1 MKQAMNPR
9 APTRAMI
16 ATTIATAAAIAALAT
31 PSIGRSQPTPGQVEM
46 RPANAAGPA
55 TTADDRTLSV
65 TGSLT
70 GSLTA
75 TTDYRFR
82 GVSQTFGDPAL
93 QAGVDFTLPSNFY
106 VGAWTSMVDKE
117 IFANSRGFEI
127 DLYGG
132 YKWALGNGLVLDVGL
147 LQYLYPTES
156 LYSTL
161 EGYAGVS
168 WQWLSFK
175 YSRALSNRFF
185 GVQDARGSDYFD
197 LTATY
202 PIGNGFNLIGHYG
215 VQRIENG
222 GDYTDVR
229 VGVTKDWR
237 GFTWGASV
245 YDTDSTFAFTN
256 RAGRTRDLGD
266 RALVLSVSKAF

>member
-1 MKQAMNPR
+1 MQPTCQSRRPFGIASPR
-9 APTRAMI
+9 VAGQSRARTRQL
-16 ATTIATAAAIAALAT
+16 TAAIATVALTLGAATSALA
-31 PSIGRSQPTPGQVEM
+31 QDKQ
-46 RPANAAGPA
+46 
-55 TTADDRTLSV
+55 RTLSV
-65 TGSLT
+65 SGALT
-70 GSLTA
+70 GSATL

-93 QAGVDFTLPSNFY
+93 QGGVDFTLPSNFY
-106 VGAWTSMVDKE
+106 VGAWGSMVDKE
-117 IFANSRGFEI
+117 IYANTRGFEL

-132 YKWALGNGLVLDVGL
+132 YKWSLGNGMLLDVGL

-161 EGYAGVS
+161 EGYAGIS
-168 WQWLSFK
+168 WEWLSFK
-175 YSRALSNRFF
+175 YSHGLSNRYF
-185 GVQDARGSDYFD
+185 GVSGARGSQYYD
-197 LTATY
+197 LTATL
-202 PIGNGFNLIGHYG
+202 PVGNGFNLIGHYG
-215 VQRIENG
+215 IHRIHNNG

-229 VGVTKDWR
+229 LGVTKDWK

-245 YDTDSTFAFTN
+245 YDTDSTFSFTN